1 VKVKFVVIIKE
12 SGEILKMNN
21 RTSRDN
27 SIISQVC
34 LKCAVEF
41 AIKKDLDHES
51 PEFEKHL
58 NLLMDDFIE
67 AYLHGVKRLE
77 VDNG

>member
-1 VKVKFVVIIKE
+1 
-12 SGEILKMNN
+12 MNLD
-21 RTSRDN
+21 SRSA

-67 AYLHGVKRLE
+67 AYLHGVKKLE
-77 VDNG
+77 DANES

>member
-1 VKVKFVVIIKE
+1 
-12 SGEILKMNN
+12 MNLD
-21 RTSRDN
+21 SRSA

-41 AIKKDLDHES
+41 ATKKDLDHES

-58 NLLMDDFIE
+58 QILMDDFID
-67 AYLHGVKRLE
+67 AYLHGVKKLE
-77 VDNG
+77 ATNETN

>member
-1 VKVKFVVIIKE
+1 
-12 SGEILKMNN
+12 MNN
-21 RTSRDN
+21 MTYRDN
-27 SIISQVC
+27 SIISQIC

-58 NLLMDDFIE
+58 NLLMDDFVSTYRYGLKLLGE
-67 AYLHGVKRLE
+67 GK
-77 VDNG
+77 

>member
-1 VKVKFVVIIKE
+1 
-12 SGEILKMNN
+12 MNN
-21 RTSRDN
+21 MTYRDN
-27 SIISQVC
+27 IIVSQVC

-58 NLLMDDFIE
+58 FMLMDDFVS
-67 AYLHGVKRLE
+67 AYLHGVKKLE
-77 VDNG
+77 AANES

>member
-1 VKVKFVVIIKE
+1 
-12 SGEILKMNN
+12 MNN
-21 RTSRDN
+21 MTYRDN

-41 AIKKDLDHES
+41 AIAKNLDHES

-58 NLLMDDFIE
+58 HLLMNEFIE
-67 AYLHGVKRLE
+67 AYKHGVKKL
-77 VDNG
+77 DGTN

>member
-1 VKVKFVVIIKE
+1 M
-12 SGEILKMNN
+12 LKMNN
-21 RTSRDN
+21 MTYRDN
-27 SIISQVC
+27 IIVSQVC

-58 NLLMDDFIE
+58 QMLMDDFIE
-67 AYLHGVKRLE
+67 AYLHGVKKLE
-77 VDNG
+77 DANES